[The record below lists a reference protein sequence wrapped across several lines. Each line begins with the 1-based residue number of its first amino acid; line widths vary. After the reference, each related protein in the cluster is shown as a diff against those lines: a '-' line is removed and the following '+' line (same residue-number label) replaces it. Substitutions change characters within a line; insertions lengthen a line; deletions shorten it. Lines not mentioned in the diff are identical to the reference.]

1 MRIYKFLGIG
11 SAPIHAGRIRRLNLG
26 RDLIG
31 CQAGPEIDVIGAF
44 VNGWHPA
51 VNPVHVVCIGIF
63 VVPRKTGFSLL
74 IRVMPG

>member
-1 MRIYKFLGIG
+1 MDIQIPGYRQCPH
-11 SAPIHAGRIRRLNLG
+11 SRWQDTPPDLG

-51 VNPVHVVCIGIF
+51 ANPVHVVCIGIF